1 MCMQNVSINNPD
13 RIVMRLSRAGGA
25 VGCIHGIEI
34 AMFVVLGARWKEG
47 RPACLDV
54 CMLEGLWVSGDI
66 PAGWDLA
73 HGLYVD
79 ADFAL

>member
-1 MCMQNVSINNPD
+1 MCIIQAFHKLF
-13 RIVMRLSRAGGA
+13 RIESSCDCREQGGLLD
-25 VGCIHGIEI
+25 VLTVLIV
-34 AMFVVLGARWKEG
+34 MFVVLGARWKEG

-73 HGLYVD
+73 HGLHVH